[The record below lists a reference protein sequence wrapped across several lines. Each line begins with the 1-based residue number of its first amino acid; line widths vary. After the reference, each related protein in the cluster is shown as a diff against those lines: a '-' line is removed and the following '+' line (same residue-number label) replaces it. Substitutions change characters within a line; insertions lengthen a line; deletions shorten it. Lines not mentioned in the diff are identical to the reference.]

1 MRYPVMMRF
10 LHDRRFI
17 TASRVLFVLACLF
30 AVTMALLPQPP
41 KLPTDAWGDK
51 VEHMI
56 AFSTLAFLAALSF
69 PAMPRWQ
76 VIERLSFLGALIEVA
91 QSIPALGR
99 DCDIRDWI
107 ADTLA
112 VIVVMGL
119 VALVSPKRRRLPR
132 NRR

>member
-1 MRYPVMMRF
+1 MRF
-10 LHDRRFI
+10 LHDHRFI
-17 TASRVLFVLACLF
+17 AAFRVLFVLACLF
-30 AVTMALLPQPP
+30 AVTMALLPKPP

-51 VEHMI
+51 VEHII

-69 PAMPRWQ
+69 PAMPRWR

-112 VIVVMGL
+112 VMVVTGL
-119 VALVSPKRRRLPR
+119 VALLSPRRPRHPR
-132 NRR
+132 NGR

>member
-1 MRYPVMMRF
+1 MLYPGAMRF

-17 TASRVLFVLACLF
+17 TAFRVLFVLACLF
-30 AVTMALLPQPP
+30 AVTMALLPKPP

-69 PAMPRWQ
+69 PRMPRWR

-112 VIVVMGL
+112 VLVVTGL
-119 VALVSPKRRRLPR
+119 VALVSPRRPRLPR
-132 NRR
+132 NGR

>member
-1 MRYPVMMRF
+1 MRF

-17 TASRVLFVLACLF
+17 AALRALFVLACLF
-30 AVTMALLPQPP
+30 AITMALLPKPP

-51 VEHMI
+51 VEHII
-56 AFSTLAFLAALSF
+56 AFATLAFLAALSF
-69 PAMPRWQ
+69 PAMPRWR

-99 DCDIRDWI
+99 DCDIRDWV

-112 VIVVMGL
+112 VMVVTGL
-119 VALVSPKRRRLPR
+119 VALVSPPRRRAR
-132 NRR
+132 